1 MCNKIQNK
9 TKAGFQD
16 TTLKSFFIELGPS
29 FNALLSYPF
38 VHLLAH
44 KTRLERAL
52 KEIRRDHFTEDELR
66 GIESA
71 IDAMDDVSQ
80 FVNSYMSDSEY
91 IKNTEKIFEK
101 MTGLERLK
109 CGPQDIM
116 FRGGHM
122 VMSAKVKL
130 RLLSEPSKFHPCQL
144 IVFEEFLVVFD
155 TVEHKDSGELFNF
168 KQGHYSIVK

>member
-1 MCNKIQNK
+1 M
-9 TKAGFQD
+9 
-16 TTLKSFFIELGPS
+16 GPS

-52 KEIRRDHFTEDELR
+52 KEIRRDHYTEGELR

-71 IDAMDDVSQ
+71 IEAMDDVSQ
-80 FVNSYMSDSEY
+80 FVNSYMSDAEY

-109 CGPQDIM
+109 CGPQDII

-130 RLLSEPSKFHPCQL
+130 REAIQKVMFSRF
-144 IVFEEFLVVFD
+144 FE
-155 TVEHKDSGELFNF
+155 
-168 KQGHYSIVK
+168 